1 MKTTFSTTWNHSKQ
15 PRKQRK
21 FVKNAPL
28 HIKRKV
34 LLSAHLSKELQNQYG
49 RRTISLRRGDKVRV
63 LRGDFKGKTGVVDSI
78 SIVRGTIR
86 IRGVEVV
93 KKDGTKIMKSIP
105 ASNLEIID
113 ISFDDPERRKIV
125 DRKVNHNSKSPV
137 KADKKKEE
145 TKKGKEEN
153 KENN

>member
-34 LLSAHLSKELQNQYG
+34 LLSAHLSKELQDQYG
-49 RRTISLRRGDKVRV
+49 RRTITLRRGDKVRV
-63 LRGDFKGKTGVVDSI
+63 LRGDFKGKTGVIDSI
-78 SIVRGTIR
+78 SLVRGTIR
-86 IRGVEVV
+86 IRGIEVV

-113 ISFDDPERRKIV
+113 ISFDDPERRNII
-125 DRKVNHNSKSPV
+125 DRKLKHTEKSQIKV
-137 KADKKKEE
+137 EGNKKE
-145 TKKGKEEN
+145 N
-153 KENN
+153 KDN